1 MQDEANFRRAPVIH
15 TDRAQN
21 ETSKDTEAKL
31 LYTRPVLVNM
41 GSAEEL
47 TEGAA
52 AAAQIDATAITAD
65 S

>member
-1 MQDEANFRRAPVIH
+1 MQDEVDFRRAPVIH

-21 ETSKDTEAKL
+21 ETSTETEAKA
-31 LYTRPVLVNM
+31 LYVRPVLVNM
-41 GSAEEL
+41 GSAEDM
-47 TEGAA
+47 TAGAA

>member
-1 MQDEANFRRAPVIH
+1 MIH

-21 ETSKDTEAKL
+21 ETSTETEAKA

-41 GSAEEL
+41 GSAEDM
-47 TEGAA
+47 TAGAA
-52 AAAQIDATAITAD
+52 TAAQIDATAVTAD